1 VRRRTRNRLILAVV
15 LLAALPF
22 ALNGLM
28 WWQAKLAV
36 DDFVARVADQVEI
49 RYQAIETGWDG
60 TISVIGI
67 RIRPQA
73 FERSITIERVRLET
87 EDPTFLLDLRNR
99 FGAGTQPLPEQLA
112 LTAFDVSVPL
122 EDLIVHQRR
131 HSGQA
136 ISPPETACATFTLGP
151 RLLQALGRDALYL
164 DLHSRYAFDRAD
176 ERLAMWLTLD
186 LHDIERV
193 ELEMQLLGLV
203 PEDLQDQRV
212 ARARLEGAR
221 LAFEIDP
228 DFGQRLARHCAER
241 LGLSGP
247 TAYVEQLLAQ
257 TQAQLAAAGIEIGS
271 ALQRALADYHRR
283 WGRIELELR
292 PPEPLAPLQLAT
304 IPPAQIVGR
313 LGMSLVINGRP
324 VLPLQIRFRSLP
336 PVMAPPTTVD
346 APESAAGRPHA
357 GYRIQRRYRPTSVAR
372 LGDHLGEKVRIRP
385 RGQPSREGVLI
396 AVVNGEAQLEQRV
409 PGGTVEAYVPLREI
423 ESVEVEEQ
431 IKVPWTP
438 ESGVRSVPAK

>member
-1 VRRRTRNRLILAVV
+1 
-15 LLAALPF
+15 
-22 ALNGLM
+22 M
-28 WWQAKLAV
+28 
-36 DDFVARVADQVEI
+36 
-49 RYQAIETGWDG
+49 
-60 TISVIGI
+60 
-67 RIRPQA
+67 
-73 FERSITIERVRLET
+73 
-87 EDPTFLLDLRNR
+87 
-99 FGAGTQPLPEQLA
+99 
-112 LTAFDVSVPL
+112 SVPL
-122 EDLIVHQRR
+122 EEIIAHQRR
-131 HSGQA
+131 NTRQA
-136 ISPPETACATFTLGP
+136 ATAPESTCATFTLDP
-151 RLLQALGRDALYL
+151 QLLQALGMNALHL
-164 DLHSRYAFDRAD
+164 DIHSRYAFDRAA

-193 ELEMQLLGLV
+193 ELEMRLLGLV
-203 PEDLQDQRV
+203 PEDLQDHRV
-212 ARARLEGAR
+212 ARARLDGAR

-228 DFGQRLARHCAER
+228 DFGQQLARHCAER

-247 TAYVEQLLAQ
+247 EAYAEVSLAQ
-257 TQAQLAAAGIEIGS
+257 TRAQLAAAGIEVGE
-271 ALQRALADYHRR
+271 ALQRALADYQRH

-292 PPEPLAPLQLAT
+292 PPEPLAPLQLAA
-304 IPPAQIVGR
+304 IPPEQIVGR
-313 LGMSLVINGRP
+313 LGMSLVVNGRP
-324 VLPLQIRFRSLP
+324 VLPLEIHFRPRPRATTPS
-336 PVMAPPTTVD
+336 ATVD

-438 ESGVRSVPAK
+438 DSGVRSVPAK